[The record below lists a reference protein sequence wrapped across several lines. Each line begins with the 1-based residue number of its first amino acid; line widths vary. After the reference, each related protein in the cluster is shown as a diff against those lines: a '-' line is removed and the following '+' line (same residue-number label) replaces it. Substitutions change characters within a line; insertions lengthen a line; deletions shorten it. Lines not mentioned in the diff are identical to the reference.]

1 MQQRLAETRE
11 VEVVEAQ
18 ALDVTKIVTKIPKTR
33 REYFSLIVVSTHL
46 HPQSRFGNQ
55 ARFV

>member
-1 MQQRLAETRE
+1 MHRQMAEQ
-11 VEVVEAQ
+11 VLEAK
-18 ALDVTKIVTKIPKTR
+18 ALDVTKIPKTR

-46 HPQSRFGNQ
+46 HAQSRFGNQ